1 MEYLV
6 LLWGVLPD
14 VGGWFE
20 SLTLWQIIALAAVM
34 LGAVLL
40 ATRFN

>member
-1 MEYLV
+1 MEYIV
-6 LLWGVLPD
+6 LLWGLLPD

-20 SLTLWQIIALAAVM
+20 SLSTWQIVTLAAAM